1 MAGKYNK
8 DIAKYEARPAD
19 VASLQPFLEAKV
31 DEPGVKPDEV
41 EDEEGGNVAVKEG
54 GTSPVIL

>member
-8 DIAKYEARPAD
+8 DIAKYESRPAD
-19 VASLQPFLEAKV
+19 VASFQPFLEAKV
-31 DEPGVKPDEV
+31 DKPRVKPDEV